1 MAGLFPFAAGVAPNF
16 ERGNLK
22 KFLKL
27 SIARRLWPGVG
38 FLGNSR
44 TEPASKNDCLH
55 GSDFLQFSD
64 GFCNGI
70 MVVTNKQPI
79 AVNVLGIDQCSRNF
93 GVEVLH
99 DLVLGEV
106 AGHDGSYLETQ

>member
-38 FLGNSR
+38 LPGVSTRSQTNLKGRKCCFWRL
-44 TEPASKNDCLH
+44 
-55 GSDFLQFSD
+55 SDFLTYRTGTIYRS
-64 GFCNGI
+64 
-70 MVVTNKQPI
+70 T
-79 AVNVLGIDQCSRNF
+79 
-93 GVEVLH
+93 
-99 DLVLGEV
+99 
-106 AGHDGSYLETQ
+106 